1 MLGFDWARNNGVRG
15 CVTRRVTRGGRRMHS
30 LRAQS
35 LRHGEEVLGQ
45 QVLNVQGQSWCQWR
59 WPVLI
64 EAQGEITIS

>member
-1 MLGFDWARNNGVRG
+1 
-15 CVTRRVTRGGRRMHS
+15 MHS